1 MHTPQSA
8 PSWLDKSLYPFE
20 SKAVQLKA
28 GSMHYVDEGQGEVLL
43 FVHGTPT
50 WSFLY
55 RNFIQALSAH
65 YRCIA
70 IDHIGFGLS
79 EKVESF
85 SGTPEAHA
93 HNLSEFIR
101 TLDLKEITLVVHD
114 FGGPIGLAAGI
125 ENRDRIKRIVLSNT
139 WLWATKTNP
148 MALKIDKIV
157 RSALGKFFYL
167 HLNYSPKF
175 LLKQGFADKQ
185 NLSKSV
191 HRHYTR
197 PFPNK
202 QSRIPLLHI
211 ARALVGS
218 SDWYQ
223 SQWELLDTLADKE
236 WLILW
241 GNKDQ
246 FITPEYLAKWKT
258 RFPQANVKELDCG
271 HFIQEEKSPEAIAEI
286 DAFMKMGRSI
296 AI

>member
-1 MHTPQSA
+1 MHIPQSP

-20 SKAVQLKA
+20 SKTVQLKA

-55 RNFIQALSAH
+55 RDFVQALSPH

-93 HNLSEFIR
+93 NNLSEFIR
-101 TLDLKEITLVVHD
+101 TLDLREITLVVHD

-125 ENRDRIKRIVLSNT
+125 ENADRIKRIVLSNT

-157 RSALGKFFYL
+157 RGAIGKFFYL
-167 HLNYSPKF
+167 YLNYSPKF

-223 SQWELLDTLADKE
+223 KQWELLDTLADKE

-241 GNKDQ
+241 GKRDQ
-246 FITPEYLAKWKT
+246 FITPEYLAQWKT
-258 RFPQANVKELDCG
+258 RFPRASVTELDCG
-271 HFIQEEKSPEAIAEI
+271 HFIQEEKSQEAIAEI
-286 DAFMKMGRSI
+286 DAFLKKGRSI